1 MKKLRRLVW
10 FIAKRLLILTCILG
24 LMTVAFYFSM
34 NAANIFVILKDGMA
48 QRTLTVMMDDD
59 GEELRKYF
67 SAAYLPM
74 DKRLATLRNGTNPYE
89 PYQITGIDHRLRM
102 EWMWT
107 WPWEDTAR
115 ATITEQVPGID
126 GRIKASYRE
135 LTPQEQWSPPRWPSA
150 RYDVILT
157 RENGQWFIRELRNE
171 RAYTP

>member
-10 FIAKRLLILTCILG
+10 FFAKRLLLLAAILG
-24 LMTVAFYFSM
+24 LMTLAFYFSM

-48 QRTLTVMMDDD
+48 QRTLAVMMNTE
-59 GEELRKYF
+59 GEGLDKYF

-74 DKRLATLRNGTNPYE
+74 DKRLALVRDGTNPYI

-102 EWMWT
+102 EWMWA

-135 LTPQEQWSPPRWPSA
+135 RVAQEQWSPPRWPSA
-150 RYDVILT
+150 RYDVILV
-157 RENGQWFIRELRNE
+157 RENGQWHVRELRNE
-171 RAYTP
+171 RAYNP

>member
-1 MKKLRRLVW
+1 MKQLRRLVW
-10 FIAKRLLILTCILG
+10 FFAKRLLLLTAILG

-48 QRTLTVMMDDD
+48 QRALTVMMNTE
-59 GEELRKYF
+59 GAELDKYF
-67 SAAYLPM
+67 SAAYLPL
-74 DKRLATLRNGTNPYE
+74 DKRLALVREGANPYE

-135 LTPQEQWSPPRWPSA
+135 RVAQENWTPPRWPSA
-150 RYDVILT
+150 RYDVILV